1 VIFSIILTPIEK
13 ILVEKSMNL
22 AMLKMNGYI
31 NVVVSTKLLLY
42 SIVAVLL
49 SYMIVRVFLLR
60 KIKKI
65 DMSEALKDR
74 N

>member
-1 VIFSIILTPIEK
+1 MIFSIILTPIEK